1 MVIDNPQF
9 LSLIRKDLRVSL
21 EGIHGIRHWERVYRI
36 GSVLSHRMGADL
48 QVVQAF
54 AWVHDARR
62 YTDGSD
68 PDHGKRGA
76 AFARQINDQY
86 LYLTAGQLDVLCTAC
101 TYHSRG
107 DTAMDPTVGTCWDAD
122 RLDLARLSIE
132 PDPGMLSTSAARDEE
147 FICWACSLSADEES
161 ELQLQGVASEISR

>member
-1 MVIDNPQF
+1 MIINAPQF
-9 LSLIRKDLRVSL
+9 LSLVRKNLRVSI

-36 GSVLSHRMGADL
+36 GSVLSNRTGADL

-68 PDHGKRGA
+68 PGHGKRGA
-76 AFARQINDQY
+76 IFARQINDRF
-86 LYLTAGQLDVLCTAC
+86 LHLTQDQLNILCIAC
-101 TYHSRG
+101 TSHSGG
-107 DTAMDPTVGTCWDAD
+107 DTTEDPTVGTCWDAD

-132 PDPGMLSTSAARDEE
+132 PDVGMLSTVAARDEE
-147 FICWACSLSADEES
+147 FICWACSLSAEET
-161 ELQLQGVASEISR
+161 ESRYL